1 MQRWR
6 WELEG
11 YLAEIFSEEI
21 IKGKKSIEEN
31 IVINKLIKSN
41 IPIDEVPWWFE
52 TARVLKE
59 HIVVIA
65 LKKIADGVLLLTTK
79 SIFFSSIN
87 RLKKYTG

>member
-6 WELEG
+6 WKLEG
-11 YLAEIFSEEI
+11 YLVEIFSEEI

-41 IPIDEVPWWFE
+41 MPIDEVPWWLE

-59 HIVVIA
+59 DIVVIA
-65 LKKIADGVLLLTTK
+65 LKNIVDGVLLLTT
-79 SIFFSSIN
+79 
-87 RLKKYTG
+87 